1 MKAAAYGPIRVLLVE
16 DNPGDARLI
25 QELLRDAEPGGF
37 QVVGADRLDHAIARL
52 NDTAVDVV
60 PLDLGLP
67 DSQGKATFETRRL
80 P

>member
-37 QVVGADRLDHAIARL
+37 QVSAR
-52 NDTAVDVV
+52 T
-60 PLDLGLP
+60 G
-67 DSQGKATFETRRL
+67 SITRSHD
-80 P
+80 